1 MHNFIQ
7 YQKKEMNVSM
17 KKVSVVIPM
26 YNEEE
31 VANKSYTKIKDILEN
46 LKQYE

>member
-1 MHNFIQ
+1 
-7 YQKKEMNVSM
+7 M

-46 LKQYE
+46 LKQYERFNFKYIAKNCKRK